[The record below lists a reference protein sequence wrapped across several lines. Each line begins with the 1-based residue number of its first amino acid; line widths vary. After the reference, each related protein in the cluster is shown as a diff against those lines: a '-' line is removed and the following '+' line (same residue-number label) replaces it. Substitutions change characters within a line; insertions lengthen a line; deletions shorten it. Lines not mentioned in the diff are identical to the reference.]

1 MDMKKTLAVLAVTT
15 LAAGLAA
22 AEELSGPAALAHTTS
37 KVLVEFTTLAKAGKM
52 DDAAAF
58 QTERARKRRAD
69 RTPQDRK
76 ESDAFIKDF
85 LPAPDALKASIEK
98 NGTLK
103 IDGDKAELHLSVSSS
118 TKNADGSVTAS
129 AETMAFAFAKQDG
142 LWRLDQ

>member
-1 MDMKKTLAVLAVTT
+1 MKKTMLAAAVLTM
-15 LAAGLAA
+15 LAAGPLAA
-22 AEELSGPAALAHTTS
+22 EDLTGPAALAHTAS
-37 KVLVEFTTLAKAGKM
+37 KVLIEFTTLAKAGKM
-52 DDAAAF
+52 EDAGAF
-58 QTERARKRRAD
+58 QTDRARKRRAD

-76 ESDAFIKDF
+76 ESDAFVKDF

-103 IDGDKAELHLSVSSS
+103 IDGEKAELHISVSTS

>member
-1 MDMKKTLAVLAVTT
+1 MKKKTLAVLA
-15 LAAGLAA
+15 LAVAAAVPLA

-37 KVLVEFTTLAKAGKM
+37 KVLIEFTTLAKAGKL
-52 DDAAAF
+52 DDASAF
-58 QTERARKRRAD
+58 QTERAQKRRAD

-76 ESDAFIKDF
+76 ESDAFVKDF
-85 LPAPDALKASIEK
+85 LPAPDALKAAIEK

-103 IDGDKAELHLSVSSS
+103 IDGEKAELHISVSSS

-129 AETMAFAFAKQDG
+129 AEAMAFAFAKQDG